1 MSNVK
6 QQITI
11 PALPDLP
18 NPQDRYDALT
28 ASQTNGLLRTYFI
41 KLTNALSVLFGT
53 RGGKFLNMPYAA
65 VQRNTNFTF
74 SAADTATLITCTTV
88 DFTNGTSLD
97 TSDGI
102 HVSQDGIY
110 NYQFSIQMA
119 NTDSQAH
126 NSVVWLRVN
135 GTDVVGTAS
144 KFDVPA
150 KHGSS
155 DGYVIAACNFYL
167 TLNADD
173 HVELWG
179 ATDQAKTGGTTGVYY
194 EAYAAQTSPYARPS
208 IPSVV
213 ATLTFVSNLQQ

>member
-6 QQITI
+6 QQLTT
-11 PALPDLP
+11 PVLPDLP
-18 NPQDRYDALT
+18 NPQDRYERFTFA
-28 ASQTNGLLRTYFI
+28 QTNAVLRTFAL
-41 KLTNALSVLFGT
+41 KVSNAFASLLGP
-53 RGGKFLNMPYAA
+53 RGGKYLNMPYGA
-65 VQRNTNFTF
+65 VQRDTNFNFT
-74 SAADTATLITCTTV
+74 AANTAALITCTTV

-119 NTDSQAH
+119 NTDSQSH

-135 GTDVVGTAS
+135 GTDVAGTSS
-144 KFDVPA
+144 KFDVPS

-155 DGYVIAACNFYL
+155 DGYLVAACNFYVS
-167 TLNADD
+167 LNADD

-179 ATDQAKTGGTTGVYY
+179 AVSQAETAVTDGIYY
-194 EAYAAQTSPYARPS
+194 ESYAAQTSPYASPS

-213 ATLTFVSNLQQ
+213 ATLTFVSNL

>member
-6 QQITI
+6 QQLST

-18 NPQDRYDALT
+18 NPQDRYDRLT
-28 ASQTNGLLRTYFI
+28 VAQTNAALRTFFLKAANI
-41 KLTNALSVLFGT
+41 FTSLLGP

-65 VQRNTNFTF
+65 VQRNTDFTF
-74 SAADTATLITCTTV
+74 SAADTATLITSTTV

-102 HVSQDGIY
+102 HVSQSGIY

-119 NTDSQAH
+119 NTDVQTH
-126 NSVVWLRVN
+126 NSVVWLRIN
-135 GTDVVGTAS
+135 GVDVAGTAS
-144 KFDVPA
+144 KFDVPS
-150 KHGSS
+150 KHGFS
-155 DGYVIAACNFYL
+155 DGYLVAACNFYL
-167 TLNADD
+167 SLNADD

-179 ATDQAKTGGTTGVYY
+179 AASQAKTSVIAGIYY

-213 ATLTFVSNLQQ
+213 ATLTFVSNLQA

>member
-6 QQITI
+6 QQLTT
-11 PALPDLP
+11 PVLPDLP
-18 NPQDRYDALT
+18 NPQDRYERFTFA
-28 ASQTNGLLRTYFI
+28 QTNAVLRTFAL
-41 KLTNALSVLFGT
+41 KVSNAFASLFGP
-53 RGGKFLNMPYAA
+53 RGGKFLNMPYGA
-65 VQRNTNFTF
+65 VQRDTSFNFT
-74 SAADTATLITCTTV
+74 AANTATLITCTTV

-119 NTDSQAH
+119 NTDSQSH

-135 GTDVVGTAS
+135 GTDVAGTSS
-144 KFDVPA
+144 KFDVPS

-155 DGYVIAACNFYL
+155 DGYLIAACNFYVS
-167 TLNADD
+167 LNADD

-179 ATDQAKTGGTTGVYY
+179 AVSQAETAVTDGIYY
-194 EAYAAQTSPYARPS
+194 ESYAAQTSPYASPS

-213 ATLTFVSNLQQ
+213 ATLTFVSNLQA

>member
-41 KLTNALSVLFGT
+41 KLTNALSSLFGT
-53 RGGKFLNMPYAA
+53 RGGKYLNMPYAA
-65 VQRNTNFTF
+65 VQRDTDFTF
-74 SAADTATLITCTTV
+74 SAANTATLITCTTE
-88 DFTNGTSLD
+88 DFLNGASLD

-102 HVSQDGIY
+102 HVSQAGIY

-119 NTDSQAH
+119 NTDVQTH
-126 NSVVWLRVN
+126 NSVVWLRIN
-135 GTDVVGTAS
+135 GVDVAGTAS
-144 KFDVPA
+144 KFDVPS
-150 KHGSS
+150 KHGFS
-155 DGYVIAACNFYL
+155 DGYLVAACNFYL
-167 TLNADD
+167 SLNADD

-179 ATDQAKTGGTTGVYY
+179 ATDQAKTSVIAGVYY
-194 EAYAAQTSPYARPS
+194 EAYTAQTSPYARPS